1 MAKRLVKSTDKK
13 LFGVAGGLAEYF
25 NIDPTIV
32 RVGFV
37 VASPKNVPFFVVPY
51 SNSRSG
57 QSGPPSGLVP
67 TGGGAPTQGGG
78 GLSLVGQPGLIPR
91 LDWLTS

>member
-25 NIDPTIV
+25 NVDPTIV

-37 VASPKNVPFFVVPY
+37 VACIACFFLGLVAYLALAIMMP
-51 SNSRSG
+51 SARLEPSSG
-57 QSGPPSGLVP
+57 QPLGEASPDDDALGY
-67 TGGGAPTQGGG
+67 
-78 GLSLVGQPGLIPR
+78 LVGR
-91 LDWLTS
+91 